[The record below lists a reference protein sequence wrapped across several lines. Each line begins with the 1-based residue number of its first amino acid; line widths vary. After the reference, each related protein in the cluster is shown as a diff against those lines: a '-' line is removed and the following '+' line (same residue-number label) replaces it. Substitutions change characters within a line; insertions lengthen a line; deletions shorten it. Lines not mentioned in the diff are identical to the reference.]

1 MTPSRRVSDRPVRIA
16 PIRGLA
22 VGTLLAGALW
32 PGVAVAA
39 GGEGG
44 SLIEL
49 NATLVVQI
57 VNFLVLLAVLYAI
70 AYKPLVRSLQA
81 RSSAIQE
88 QLAEAQAAR
97 DAAQRQ
103 LAEFDARL
111 QAAHAEAQATRERA
125 LREAAE
131 LKERLSAEAR
141 QEAARLLE
149 AARAEID
156 QSVRRARADLRAQV
170 GALAVDIAERLVQRN
185 LRGEDHEQIIQ
196 QALARMDTA

>member
-1 MTPSRRVSDRPVRIA
+1 VWR
-16 PIRGLA
+16 LA
-22 VGTLLAGALW
+22 VAA
-32 PGVAVAA
+32 GVAAAALPRLARAA

-44 SLIEL
+44 GLIEL

-57 VNFLVLLAVLYAI
+57 VNFLVLLVVLYAV

-97 DAAQRQ
+97 EAAQRQ
-103 LAEFDARL
+103 LVEFEARL
-111 QAAHAEAQATRERA
+111 QAAHAEAQAMRERA

-131 LKERLSAEAR
+131 LKERLAAEAR
-141 QEAARLLE
+141 QEASRLLE
-149 AARAEID
+149 TARAEID
-156 QSVRRARADLRAQV
+156 QSVRRARAELRAQV
-170 GALAVDIAERLVQRN
+170 GTLAVDIAERLVQRN

-196 QALARMDTA
+196 QALARMDSA

>member
-1 MTPSRRVSDRPVRIA
+1 MTRSWRGSDRPVRIV
-16 PIRGLA
+16 PIWRLA
-22 VGTLLAGALW
+22 VGFLLAVAAWPGLAGA
-32 PGVAVAA
+32 AA
-39 GGEGG
+39 GEGG
-44 SLIEL
+44 SLIEI
-49 NATLVVQI
+49 NASLIVQI

-81 RSSAIQE
+81 RSTAIQE

-97 DAAQRQ
+97 EAAQRQ
-103 LAEFDARL
+103 LAEFEAKL

-125 LREAAE
+125 LHEAAT
-131 LKERLSAEAR
+131 LKERLAAEAR

-149 AARAEID
+149 TARAEID
-156 QSVRRARADLRAQV
+156 QSVRRARADLKAQV
-170 GALAVDIAERLVQRN
+170 GALAVDIAERLVQRS